1 MIPQSCW
8 YVVDF
13 SIFFFSLGILEA
25 PWREK
30 KHPLLMAVFSTD
42 QRCATVDMD
51 MHLIMDGSTKGIRA
65 SVLEH
70 MDTLAAYTGTD
81 IFLLTPKLHDADSA
95 VVSSYGYASDND
107 LDQRFRV
114 AIYGDMESS
123 EHAKTRVLIMIDQI
137 VGFIRASPSDET
149 G

>member
-1 MIPQSCW
+1 
-8 YVVDF
+8 
-13 SIFFFSLGILEA
+13 
-25 PWREK
+25 
-30 KHPLLMAVFSTD
+30 MAVFPTD

-137 VGFIRASPSDET
+137 VGSIRARVSDET

>member
-1 MIPQSCW
+1 MI
-8 YVVDF
+8 F
-13 SIFFFSLGILEA
+13 SSSGTSLA
-25 PWREK
+25 NTWPF
-30 KHPLLMAVFSTD
+30 H
-42 QRCATVDMD
+42 QRCATVDVD
-51 MHLIMDGSTKGIRA
+51 MHLIMDGSPNGIRA

-95 VVSSYGYASDND
+95 VVSSYGYASDNG
-107 LDQRFRV
+107 LEQRFRV

-137 VGFIRASPSDET
+137 VGSSAYLDRKTNLTLEQLKRHVDAMKL
-149 G
+149 